1 MAQCTRSASLS
12 EFSDTGARDPDPAID
27 VDIKRQGSPALRHIS
42 QLAQRGGVGRGGV
55 AMHRRWIRQCAG
67 YPAVKENFPQLPVA
81 HSPFT
86 FTGYVTLHNAVNISI
101 ISKATNSDTSK
112 STCTTLLC

>member
-42 QLAQRGGVGRGGV
+42 QLAQRGGVGWGGNAQAV
-55 AMHRRWIRQCAG
+55 DSTVRWISCSQRKFPAAPRGSLTFHFHWIRNPAQCC
-67 YPAVKENFPQLPVA
+67 EHFD
-81 HSPFT
+81 H
-86 FTGYVTLHNAVNISI
+86 I
-101 ISKATNSDTSK
+101 
-112 STCTTLLC
+112 